1 MNKEDPKKI
10 QEARSLIRLRRAS
23 EGSLSEDLIENI
35 RNAAMELQQCRSK
48 GEVYRICT
56 EAGQSILNEACS
68 SVFVNDGGKMKQ
80 AVSLGRELHN
90 CDIDCTPGIDLTEL
104 APSSENPSYFT
115 SGGGQEDICPA
126 GTAGACFRLSEEAVF
141 QIILTKDQLLG
152 KMETM
157 VMELLVGF
165 ARQGLKRISL
175 KHQLVHQSFHDQ
187 LTGIHNRNYFNRIIE
202 FEELRSR
209 RMGSSIGFI
218 MVDVDNFKRVN
229 EKYGY
234 QTGDNVLIEVAAIL
248 ENSMRKTDTVLR
260 YGGDEFLLILTG
272 MTMNHCHRVETRIN
286 KAVEKS
292 HTMHMQGGE
301 RVTVSMGQALWI
313 PDARE
318 TIDETLAR
326 ADSMVWEQKNLKK
339 R

>member
-1 MNKEDPKKI
+1 MNKEYPKKG
-10 QEARSLIRLRRAS
+10 QEAQGLIRLRRAS
-23 EGSLSEDLIENI
+23 EGSLSEDLIERI

-56 EAGQSILNEACS
+56 EAGISILNEACS
-68 SVFVNDGGKMKQ
+68 SIFVNDNGKMKQ

-104 APSSENPSYFT
+104 SPSSESPSYFT
-115 SGGGQEDICPA
+115 SGDRQEYLCPA
-126 GTAGACFRLSEEAVF
+126 GTAGACFRLGEDAVF
-141 QIILTKDQLLG
+141 QIILTRSQVLEN
-152 KMETM
+152 METM
-157 VMELLVGF
+157 VMELLVEF

-202 FEELRSR
+202 FEELRAK

-229 EKYGY
+229 EKYDY
-234 QTGDNVLIEVAAIL
+234 QSGDHVLVEVASIL
-248 ENSMRKTDTVLR
+248 ENSMRTTDTVLR

-272 MTMNHCHRVETRIN
+272 MTMNHCHRVEARIN

-292 HTMHMQGGE
+292 NVLHMQGGE
-301 RVTVSMGQALWI
+301 RVTVSMGQALWT

-326 ADSMVWEQKNLKK
+326 ADSIMCEKKNLKK